1 MTLEWRSNSLVEVE
15 FGKHWDL
22 FATMKIIRWVGF
34 NSGDQDC
41 EFCLTVLHAFNY
53 LLIHCICTQ
62 TCKHK
67 NINSRTRA
75 HTHTGPAFTVDEA

>member
-41 EFCLTVLHAFNY
+41 EFSLTVLHAFNY
-53 LLIHCICTQ
+53 SLYMHANMQTQ
-62 TCKHK
+62 K
-67 NINSRTRA
+67 RT
-75 HTHTGPAFTVDEA
+75 